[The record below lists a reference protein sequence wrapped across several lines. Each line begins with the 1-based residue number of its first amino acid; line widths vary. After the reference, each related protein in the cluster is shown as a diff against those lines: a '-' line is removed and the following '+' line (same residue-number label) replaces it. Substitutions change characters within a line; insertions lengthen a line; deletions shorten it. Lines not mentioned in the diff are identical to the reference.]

1 MNVYHNVTA
10 WQSPST
16 WQPEPAPGNRGSD
29 ALQARP
35 CGQAKGHVLLVE
47 SEAVIADLIKT
58 VLQDEGY
65 AVERAATPDDALATL
80 ALHGPAAFDLVLSVP
95 FTDPLHDPYAWL
107 DHLRTR
113 TGRPIVICARC
124 PALFYPDH
132 RRRGYAACLEE
143 PFELQQL
150 IDLVAALCPGPATP
164 AAPSSHDAD
173 AR

>member
-1 MNVYHNVTA
+1 MKIYDNVTV
-10 WQSPST
+10 WQSPLT
-16 WQPEPAPGNRGSD
+16 RQPAPGNRGGA

-35 CGQAKGHVLLVE
+35 CGRAKGHVLLIE
-47 SEAVIADLIKT
+47 SDAAISDLVAT
-58 VLQDEGY
+58 VLEDEGY
-65 AVERAATPDDALATL
+65 AVEWATTPRDALAAL
-80 ALHGPAAFDLVLSVP
+80 ALRGPAGFDLVLSVP

-113 TGRPIVICARC
+113 TGRPVVICARC

-132 RRRGYAACLEE
+132 RRRGYAAFLEE

-164 AAPSSHDAD
+164 TMLAAREAD
-173 AR
+173 DG